1 MALMII
7 AWINL
12 GLKTPFNECNEWCP
26 NLDTLLTGSYSF
38 RILL

>member
-1 MALMII
+1 MALIII

-12 GLKTPFNECNEWCP
+12 GLKTLSMNTMNGVQ

-38 RILL
+38 RVLL